1 MTTADSPE
9 SKAPL
14 TPRQQEA
21 LDFIMANSC
30 LYGPTVR
37 EIAAGLSIKHHNAAA
52 RHIEQLEAK
61 GYIRRIPGKARGIE
75 VIA

>member
-1 MTTADSPE
+1 MTQETRQA
-9 SKAPL
+9 L

-21 LDFIMANSC
+21 FDFIKANAC

-37 EIAAGLSIKHHNAAA
+37 EVAAGMSIRNHNAAA

-61 GYIRRIPGKARGIE
+61 GYIRRIPNKARGIE

>member
-1 MTTADSPE
+1 MTHETRQA
-9 SKAPL
+9 L

-21 LDFIMANSC
+21 FDFIKANAC

-37 EIAAGLSIKHHNAAA
+37 EVAAGMSIRNHNAAA

-61 GYIRRIPGKARGIE
+61 GYIRRIPNKARGIE

>member
-1 MTTADSPE
+1 MTQETRQA
-9 SKAPL
+9 L

-21 LDFIMANSC
+21 FDFIKANAC

-37 EIAAGLSIKHHNAAA
+37 EVAAGMSIRNHNAAA

-61 GYIRRIPGKARGIE
+61 GYI
-75 VIA
+75 

>member
-1 MTTADSPE
+1 MTQETRQA
-9 SKAPL
+9 L

-21 LDFIMANSC
+21 FDFIKANAC
-30 LYGPTVR
+30 VYGPTVR
-37 EIAAGLSIKHHNAAA
+37 EVAVGMSIRNHNAAA

>member
-1 MTTADSPE
+1 M
-9 SKAPL
+9 SKQERQAL

-21 LDFIMANSC
+21 FDFIKANAC

-37 EIAAGLSIKHHNAAA
+37 EVAAGMSIRNHNAAA

-61 GYIRRIPGKARGIE
+61 GYIRRIPNKARGIE

>member
-1 MTTADSPE
+1 MNNTQRQT
-9 SKAPL
+9 L

-21 LDFIMANSC
+21 YEFIKANSC

-37 EIAAGLSIKHHNAAA
+37 EIAAGLDIAHHNAAA
-52 RHIEQLEAK
+52 RHVKQLELK

>member
-1 MTTADSPE
+1 MTNDIARQ
-9 SKAPL
+9 PL

-21 LDFIMANSC
+21 FDFIKANAC

-61 GYIRRIPGKARGIE
+61 GYIRKIPGKARGIE

>member
-1 MTTADSPE
+1 MTNDIARQ
-9 SKAPL
+9 PL

-21 LDFIMANSC
+21 LNFIKAKL

-37 EIAAGLSIKHHNAAA
+37 EIAAGMSIKHHNAAV

>member
-1 MTTADSPE
+1 MSKPE
-9 SKAPL
+9 RQPL

-21 LDFIMANSC
+21 FNFITANAC

-37 EIAAGLSIKHHNAAA
+37 EVAAGMSIKNHNAAA